1 MDYNHNNIT
10 GAPTIYLSIIYYS
23 SHNLYSF
30 YVIKSHIKM
39 SLLKINWEKRCIL
52 DVDHL
57 LWTKID
63 IRVFFSWSRGKIY
76 WMLNMIRDNIHIFVY
91 FINTACMKDS
101 VAFQNKNNY
110 WCMHAMNNEHIQA
123 WDILQHFQMKIT
135 VLF

>member
-39 SLLKINWEKRCIL
+39 SLLEINFEKRCIL

-57 LWTKID
+57 HTHKSSKGPALYFPPQYHFPHG
-63 IRVFFSWSRGKIY
+63 FFTPRSRASSEAGVAAT
-76 WMLNMIRDNIHIFVY
+76 LS
-91 FINTACMKDS
+91 NT
-101 VAFQNKNNY
+101 
-110 WCMHAMNNEHIQA
+110 HAA
-123 WDILQHFQMKIT
+123 T
-135 VLF
+135 VR